1 MPAPRPNQLYVIFS
15 LALVLFLLGLVALW
29 TFQARQLTNRLQ
41 EDLDIIVELEAEHTD
56 AQRESLLAGLQAA
69 DFHRPGATPG
79 YLSKDEALQEMGEDL
94 ERDLNDLG
102 LNNPLLDV
110 VTFNVPV
117 AYLQTDSLAAIAAEV
132 QTWPG
137 VAGVYYQDNF
147 VDRIAGNARKLGYLL
162 LGLAGLFALVAGLLI
177 HNTVR
182 LSLYA
187 NRFTIKT
194 QELVGASWGFI
205 SRPYL
210 WRAVFH
216 GLLAGLLAITA
227 ILGLQVW
234 LQNELPEL
242 NLFAEPQQLAVLYGG
257 ILLLGLLIN
266 FVSHY
271 VVVRRYLRLRL
282 DDLY

>member
-1 MPAPRPNQLYVIFS
+1 MLMEMKARLRRPSKQ
-15 LALVLFLLGLVALW
+15 
-29 TFQARQLTNRLQ
+29 QA
-41 EDLDIIVELEAEHTD
+41 IEA
-56 AQRESLLAGLQAA
+56 
-69 DFHRPGATPG
+69 
-79 YLSKDEALQEMGEDL
+79 KGEDL
-94 ERDLNDLG
+94 QNDLNDLG
-102 LNNPLLDV
+102 FNNPLLDV

-117 AYLQTDSLAAIAAEV
+117 EYLAADKLSAIAADV
-132 QTWPG
+132 QGLPG
-137 VAGVYYQDNF
+137 GSGVFYQENF
-147 VDRIAGNARKLGYLL
+147 VERIAANARQLGYILI
-162 LGLAGLFALVAGLLI
+162 GLAALFALVAGLLI

-210 WRAVFH
+210 WRSVGQ
-216 GLLAGLLAITA
+216 GLLAGLLAIGGVV
-227 ILGLQVW
+227 GLQLW
-234 LQNELPEL
+234 LQSVLPEL
-242 NLFAEPQQLAVLYGG
+242 NLFAEPLPLMYLYGG
-257 ILLLGLLIN
+257 IVALGLLIN

>member
-1 MPAPRPNQLYVIFS
+1 VPAPRPNQLYVIIS
-15 LALVLFLLGLVALW
+15 LALVLFLLGLVGLW
-29 TFQARQLTNRLQ
+29 TFQASYLTKQLQ
-41 EDLDIIVELEAEHTD
+41 ENLDIIVELEEGHTE
-56 AQRESLLAGLQAA
+56 AQRTDLITGISTASYHKPGSQPEFVSKEAALEAMGDDLQ
-69 DFHRPGATPG
+69 
-79 YLSKDEALQEMGEDL
+79 
-94 ERDLNDLG
+94 RDLTDLG

-117 AYLQTDSLAAIAAEV
+117 AYLQSDSLAAIATQIQAK
-132 QTWPG
+132 PG
-137 VAGVYYQDNF
+137 VASVFYQENF
-147 VDRIAGNARKLGYLL
+147 VDRIADNARRMGYIL

-210 WRAVFH
+210 WRAI
-216 GLLAGLLAITA
+216 GQGILAGLLAIGGVV
-227 ILGLQVW
+227 GLQFW
-234 LQNELPEL
+234 LQTVLPEL
-242 NLFAEPQQLAVLYGG
+242 NLFAEPLPLVYLYGG

>member
-1 MPAPRPNQLYVIFS
+1 MPRPNKLYVVIS
-15 LALVLFLLGLVALW
+15 LALVLFLLGLVGLW
-29 TFQARQLTNRLQ
+29 TFQANQLTRQLQ
-41 EDLDIIVELEAEHTD
+41 ENLDIVVELEQDHTE
-56 AQRESLLAGLQAA
+56 AQRNQLIADLTAAPYHRAGSEPRYLPKEQA
-69 DFHRPGATPG
+69 
-79 YLSKDEALQEMGEDL
+79 LVEMGADLQTDL
-94 ERDLNDLG
+94 EKLG

-110 VTFNVPV
+110 VTFNVPL
-117 AYLQTDSLAAIAAEV
+117 AYLASDSLAGIATQIQAKA
-132 QTWPG
+132 G
-137 VAGVYYQDNF
+137 VASVFYQENF
-147 VDRIAGNARKLGYLL
+147 VDRIADNARRMSYIL
-162 LGLAGLFALVAGLLI
+162 LGLAGLFTLVAGLLI

-210 WRAVFH
+210 WRSVGQ
-216 GLLAGLLAITA
+216 GLLAGTVAIA
-227 ILGLQVW
+227 GLFGLQVW
-234 LQNELPEL
+234 LQSVLPEL
-242 NLFAEPQQLAVLYGG
+242 QLFTDPLPLAILYGG
-257 ILLLGLLIN
+257 ILLLGLVIN

>member
-1 MPAPRPNQLYVIFS
+1 VPAPRPNQLYVIIS

-29 TFQARQLTNRLQ
+29 TFQANHLTKQLQ
-41 EDLDIIVELEAEHTD
+41 ENLDIIVELEADHSPQD
-56 AQRESLLAGLQAA
+56 RAA
-69 DFHRPGATPG
+69 LIDHLTAASYHRPNTTPE
-79 YLSKDEALQEMGEDL
+79 YISKQQALEAMGEDL
-94 ERDLNDLG
+94 QNDLDDLG
-102 LNNPLLDV
+102 FNNPLLDV

-117 AYLQTDSLAAIAAEV
+117 EYLAADKLAAIAEDV
-132 QTWPG
+132 QGLPG
-137 VAGVYYQDNF
+137 VSGVFYQENF
-147 VDRIAGNARKLGYLL
+147 VERIAANARRLGYIL
-162 LGLAGLFALVAGLLI
+162 LGLAALFALVAGLLI

-210 WRAVFH
+210 WRSIGQ
-216 GLLAGLLAITA
+216 GLVAGLLAIGA
-227 ILGLQVW
+227 VVGLQLW
-234 LQNELPEL
+234 LQSVLPEL
-242 NLFAEPQQLAVLYGG
+242 TLFAELLPLVYLYGG
-257 ILLLGLLIN
+257 ILVLGLLIN

>member
-79 YLSKDEALQEMGEDL
+79 YLSKEKALQEMGEDL
-94 ERDLNDLG
+94 KRDLNDLG

-117 AYLQTDSLAAIAAEV
+117 AYLQTDSLAAIAAAV

>member
-1 MPAPRPNQLYVIFS
+1 LPAPRPNQVYTILS

-29 TFQARQLTNRLQ
+29 TFQATYLTRQLQ
-41 EDLDIIVELEAEHTD
+41 ENLDIIVELEADHPEADRSALIDH
-56 AQRESLLAGLQAA
+56 LIAA
-69 DFHRPGATPG
+69 DYHRPGGVPD
-79 YLSKDEALQEMGEDL
+79 YISKEAAIEAMGEEVHTDL
-94 ERDLNDLG
+94 EDLNF
-102 LNNPLLDV
+102 NNPLLDV

-117 AYLQTDSLAAIAAEV
+117 EYLDADNLAMIAAEV
-132 QTWPG
+132 QALPG
-137 VAGVYYQDNF
+137 VSGVFYQENF
-147 VDRIAGNARKLGYLL
+147 MERIAANARRLSYVLL
-162 LGLAGLFALVAGLLI
+162 VLAALFALVAGLLI

-210 WRAVFH
+210 WRAVGQ
-216 GLLAGLLAITA
+216 GLVAGVLAIA
-227 ILGLQVW
+227 GVIGLQLW
-234 LQNELPEL
+234 AQSALPEL
-242 NLFAEPQQLAVLYGG
+242 NLFAEPLQLVYLYGG
-257 ILLLGLLIN
+257 IVALGLLIN
-266 FVSHY
+266 FVSNY